1 MPEILSECAPG
12 LRLTRLP
19 GPEGGFEV
27 EAGGTVRRY
36 ADADLFGAIEHYMR
50 ALCQMQEPA
59 AARALSVGVAVNI
72 AMGARDFA
80 SLGDLVADDIAYVDH
95 RPLGYEEL
103 NLDSGVQL
111 MTEFG
116 DQPNRYL
123 ARALHVAGG
132 KGWVTTGGWWTRH
145 VGDWR
150 EFEIGVTVCV
160 VADGR
165 LVRADLFAEE
175 SVDAAL
181 ALFQTST
188 DS

>member
-1 MPEILSECAPG
+1 MPEILSEYALG

-19 GPEGGFEV
+19 GPQGGFEV
-27 EAGGTVRRY
+27 EVGGTVRSY
-36 ADADLFGAIEHYMR
+36 ADADLFGAIEYYMR

-72 AMGARDFA
+72 AMGTRDFA
-80 SLGDLVADDIAYVDH
+80 TLGDLVAEDIAYVDH
-95 RPLGYEEL
+95 RPLAYPEL

-123 ARALHVAGG
+123 ARALHVASG

-160 VADGR
+160 VEDGR

-181 ALFQTST
+181 ALFQTPT